1 MTALTETAN
10 PFSLMMEP
18 ELVLAAMAHSTQL
31 RALRRHKLHPLDKPL
46 IPLSAQALARQAAL
60 DDQMALDDDE
70 LPDLPNL
77 HAPDALDD
85 YLMN

>member
-1 MTALTETAN
+1 MTTCSETFN

-18 ELVLAAMAHSTQL
+18 ERVLATVARSSQL

-46 IPLSAQALARQAAL
+46 IPLSAQALAHQAEL
-60 DDQMALDDDE
+60 DDAACWDADE
-70 LPDLPNL
+70 LPDL

>member
-1 MTALTETAN
+1 MTALADTFN

-18 ELVLAAMAHSTQL
+18 QRVLATVARSSQL

-46 IPLSAQALARQAAL
+46 IPLSAQALARQADVDDVACRDEDAAL
-60 DDQMALDDDE
+60 RD
-70 LPDLPNL
+70 L

-85 YLMN
+85 YLLN